1 MEQSRVLD
9 RDLLHRRWLA
19 GDLDRLRR
27 VVVSQSIVEILGRA
41 GVADIEKEVVEE
53 DLLLV
58 IGVGLG
64 LAVQGDS
71 LSGLAEEKAVKDERS
86 SVSKTRY
93 IERARTRR
101 TS

>member
-19 GDLDRLRR
+19 GDLDRLWR
-27 VVVSQSIVEILGRA
+27 VVVGQSIVKILGRA
-41 GVADIEKEVVEE
+41 GVADVEKEVVEE

-71 LSGLAEEKAVKDERS
+71 LSGLAEKEAVKRQAIKCQQD
-86 SVSKTRY
+86 
-93 IERARTRR
+93 ALP
-101 TS
+101 